1 MRTKSFQLEETV
13 PGSFFFQGLAGG
25 MLGGFIFVATM
36 ALWVQEN
43 PPSNWVI
50 PLTPIYM
57 LMGAI
62 VGVVKAAF
70 MWGVYRITR
79 LQIRVMARVLATTI
93 CIGLFAGFI
102 YYKAGVTDDVLF
114 ATGVAVAWLT
124 ALPVALS
131 KNASPQLELARRR
144 RLVSDELHAK
154 LKTQLEE
161 ISRMLSGLINGLDN
175 RET

>member
-25 MLGGFIFVATM
+25 MLGGFIFVATT

-93 CIGLFAGFI
+93 SRFSEWHER
-102 YYKAGVTDDVLF
+102 
-114 ATGVAVAWLT
+114 VAWL
-124 ALPVALS
+124 
-131 KNASPQLELARRR
+131 KE
-144 RLVSDELHAK
+144 
-154 LKTQLEE
+154 
-161 ISRMLSGLINGLDN
+161 
-175 RET
+175 